1 MEYIKEVNINEA
13 VVHILDNN
21 SEEPVLNEYK
31 LRLDDE
37 CYKYILKL
45 IDKCLKDECLR
56 YAKFNEEKNVVK
68 EISQEYLNGQ
78 NDLLDVSK
86 ELARQLFIL
95 MKGNDSI
102 SSCDLMIVS
111 ISTEY
116 GPMLAILKMDYVK
129 NYIHV
134 VDMVENKVGID
145 IVPEFTG
152 LPASA
157 QKIQKCAFIKPIR
170 ENQEFNLMVID
181 KQKKI
186 KTSEEY
192 GSNYFINKYLGCN
205 IIENERDSTKAFVQ
219 ATEKWSKINLNED
232 AATSEKI
239 IRTVG
244 KLLKEKDT
252 IDIEEV
258 SNDIFG
264 ENSDAK
270 LNYEGFIAEQGI
282 KEKIDVDKEWV
293 DKKFKRIRL
302 KIDRDIDLY
311 IDKESYH
318 DDSRFEVK
326 RVGDGSVNIIIKNVY
341 NYMQKISRK

>member
-205 IIENERDSTKAFVQ
+205 II
-219 ATEKWSKINLNED
+219 
-232 AATSEKI
+232 
-239 IRTVG
+239 
-244 KLLKEKDT
+244 
-252 IDIEEV
+252 
-258 SNDIFG
+258 
-264 ENSDAK
+264 
-270 LNYEGFIAEQGI
+270 
-282 KEKIDVDKEWV
+282 
-293 DKKFKRIRL
+293 
-302 KIDRDIDLY
+302 
-311 IDKESYH
+311 
-318 DDSRFEVK
+318 
-326 RVGDGSVNIIIKNVY
+326 
-341 NYMQKISRK
+341 

>member
-37 CYKYILKL
+37 CYKYILKH

-68 EISQEYLNGQ
+68 DISQEYLNGQ

-95 MKGNDSI
+95 MKGNDNI

-134 VDMVENKVGID
+134 VDMVEDKVGID

-192 GSNYFINKYLGCN
+192 GSNYFINKYLGCS
-205 IIENERDSTKAFVQ
+205 IIENERDTTKNFVQ
-219 ATEKWSKINLNED
+219 ATEKWVKTNLNENAD
-232 AATSEKI
+232 TSEK
-239 IRTVG
+239 
-244 KLLKEKDT
+244 
-252 IDIEEV
+252 
-258 SNDIFG
+258 
-264 ENSDAK
+264 
-270 LNYEGFIAEQGI
+270 
-282 KEKIDVDKEWV
+282 
-293 DKKFKRIRL
+293 
-302 KIDRDIDLY
+302 
-311 IDKESYH
+311 
-318 DDSRFEVK
+318 
-326 RVGDGSVNIIIKNVY
+326 
-341 NYMQKISRK
+341 

>member
-1 MEYIKEVNINEA
+1 
-13 VVHILDNN
+13 
-21 SEEPVLNEYK
+21 LNEYK

-56 YAKFNEEKNVVK
+56 YAKFNEGENIIK
-68 EISQEYLNGQ
+68 EISQEYLNGK

-95 MKGNDSI
+95 MKGNDNI

-134 VDMVENKVGID
+134 VDMVEDKVGID

-181 KQKKI
+181 KQKKN

-192 GSNYFINKYLGCN
+192 GSNYFITKYLGCKVV
-205 IIENERDSTKAFVQ
+205 ENERDSTKAFVQ
-219 ATEKWSKINLNED
+219 ATEKWSKTNLNED

-244 KLLKEKDT
+244 KLLKEKDI

-270 LNYEGFIAEQGI
+270 LNYEGFIAKQGI

-326 RVGDGSVNIIIKNVY
+326 RVGDGSVNI
-341 NYMQKISRK
+341 